1 MTKEEEKYT
10 TIDTEQC
17 KWWVNGL
24 FNIAKE
30 KAYNSHNFDDG
41 EEMQAVQNRS
51 KVMVEYIERQKV
63 ITKISRWLLD
73 RETKG
78 NYAVLRN
85 MLDDIPTAD
94 VVEREKIDRAIEEI
108 SEYASIWTSYTMDMS
123 KEQIAVRCL
132 NDYATQFLDIL
143 KRNIGEQNN

>member
-1 MTKEEEKYT
+1 M
-10 TIDTEQC
+10 
-17 KWWVNGL
+17 
-24 FNIAKE
+24 A
-30 KAYNSHNFDDG
+30 
-41 EEMQAVQNRS
+41 
-51 KVMVEYIERQKV
+51 EYIERQKV